1 MVQGIDDTL
10 LYWTSLGAL
19 FLALA
24 ISFVVVTRFSERST
38 LIAPV
43 RERLVLGIPWGTT
56 IVVVLVYVF
65 YHLVQGGGEP
75 GGPIITGFRSWSIWY
90 PQSMLFSSFAH
101 ASKGHLISNLLG
113 TVAFA
118 PIAEYAWS
126 HYPTDRGTQSFSSW
140 RTNPFVRITLFVVA
154 VFLLGLLGSLLVPG
168 AVIGFSGVVFAFAG
182 FAIVTRPLASVLA
195 ILAIRVVSLVRR
207 AFLDPFS
214 VAVAEPRFISPSWAN
229 TALQGHVFGLF
240 VGVLLAA
247 VLVHMRDESPNLR
260 YVWFAALVFALS
272 RSMHAIYWYL
282 TADSFVFFR
291 GIGTAAVLLLASIVT
306 LTVLKPDQPLVDRI
320 DLSVR
325 TTALMLLLAVVC
337 ALALVGIPYNLVSVT
352 PGEEAENGIE
362 INDYTVTYAQGVNDR
377 YVAALQAPVVRESLS
392 VNVSG
397 VIVVSDQR
405 NAWEVST
412 TKERLAFQGRSVI
425 ALGDATW
432 RELVVV
438 NRTEW
443 LLAGENGTYKVF
455 GRHVGEDRKLLFA
468 SEGAQASP
476 TINGSRI
483 GIRPSEDF
491 YEIVVERDNA
501 TVGVER
507 VPAHNE
513 SVEIGDITFERD
525 ERKLF
530 AVHER
535 TRIQIAE
542 YLPHGRKERHRR

>member
-1 MVQGIDDTL
+1 MVQGIDDSL
-10 LYWTSLGAL
+10 LHWASLGAL
-19 FLALA
+19 IFALLVSV
-24 ISFVVVTRFSERST
+24 IVVTRFSERSD
-38 LIAPV
+38 LIAPL
-43 RERLVLGIPWGTT
+43 RKRFVLGVPWGTA
-56 IVVVLVYVF
+56 IVVVAVYAF

-75 GGPIITGFRSWSIWY
+75 GGPIITGFRSWSLWY
-90 PQSMLFSSFAH
+90 PQSMVFSSFAH

-118 PIAEYAWS
+118 PIAEYAFS
-126 HYPTDRGTQSFSSW
+126 HYPTERGTQTFTSW
-140 RTNPFVRITLFVVA
+140 RTNPFARIVFFVVT
-154 VFLLGLLGSLLVPG
+154 VVLVGLLGSLLVPG

-195 ILAIRVVSLVRR
+195 ILGIRVVSLVRR

-240 VGVLLAA
+240 VGVMLAGA
-247 VLVHMRDESPNLR
+247 LVHRRTESPNLQ
-260 YVWFAALVFALS
+260 YVWFAALVFAVS

-282 TADSFVFFR
+282 TADRFVFFR
-291 GIGTAAVLLLASIVT
+291 GIGTAAVLLLASIIT
-306 LTVLKPDQPLVDRI
+306 LVVLRPDRPLVPRL

-325 TTALMLLLAVVC
+325 KTAFMLLLAVVC

-352 PGEEAENGIE
+352 PGEEVENGVDV
-362 INDYTVTYAQGVNDR
+362 NDYTVTYAEAIDDR
-377 YVAALQAPVVRESLS
+377 YVAALEIPVVRESLS

-397 VIVVSDQR
+397 VIVASEKR
-405 NAWEVST
+405 NSWEVAT
-412 TKERLAFQGRSVI
+412 TKQRLAFSGRSVI

-443 LLAGENGTYKVF
+443 ILAGENGTYKVF
-455 GRHVGEDRKLLFA
+455 GRQVGEDRKLLFA
-468 SEGAQASP
+468 ADPAQASP

-483 GIRPSEDF
+483 SIAPAEDF
-491 YEIVVERDNA
+491 YAIVVERDNESI
-501 TVGVER
+501 GVER
-507 VPAHNE
+507 IPAHNE
-513 SVEIGDITFERD
+513 SVEIGSITFVRE
-525 ERKLF
+525 ETKLF

-535 TRIQIAE
+535 TRIQIAQ
-542 YLPHGRKERHRR
+542 YLENGRRERRQ

>member
-1 MVQGIDDTL
+1 MVQGIDDSL
-10 LYWTSLGAL
+10 LHWASLGAL
-19 FLALA
+19 IFALL
-24 ISFVVVTRFSERST
+24 ISVIVVTRFSERSD
-38 LIAPV
+38 LIAPL
-43 RERLVLGIPWGTT
+43 RKRFVLGVPWGTA
-56 IVVVLVYVF
+56 IVVVAVYAF

-75 GGPIITGFRSWSIWY
+75 GGPIITGFRSWSLWY
-90 PQSMLFSSFAH
+90 PQSMVFSSFAH

-118 PIAEYAWS
+118 PIAEYAFS
-126 HYPTDRGTQSFSSW
+126 HYPTERGTQTFTSW
-140 RTNPFVRITLFVVA
+140 RTNPFARIVFFVVT
-154 VFLLGLLGSLLVPG
+154 VVLVGLLGSLLVPG

-195 ILAIRVVSLVRR
+195 ILGIRVVSLVRR

-240 VGVLLAA
+240 VGVMLAGA
-247 VLVHMRDESPNLR
+247 LVHRRTESPNLQ
-260 YVWFAALVFALS
+260 YVWFAALVFAVS

-282 TADSFVFFR
+282 TADRFVFFR
-291 GIGTAAVLLLASIVT
+291 GIGTAAVLLLASIIT
-306 LTVLKPDQPLVDRI
+306 LVVLRPDRPLVPRL

-325 TTALMLLLAVVC
+325 KTAFMLLLAVVC

-352 PGEEAENGIE
+352 PGEEVENGVDV
-362 INDYTVTYAQGVNDR
+362 NDYTVTYAEAIDDR
-377 YVAALQAPVVRESLS
+377 YVAALEIPVVRESLS

-397 VIVVSDQR
+397 VIVASEKR
-405 NAWEVST
+405 NSWEVAT
-412 TKERLAFQGRSVI
+412 TKQRLAFSGRSVI

-443 LLAGENGTYKVF
+443 ILAGENGTYKVF
-455 GRHVGEDRKLLFA
+455 GRQVGEDRKLLFA
-468 SEGAQASP
+468 ADPAQASP

-483 GIRPSEDF
+483 SIAPAEDF
-491 YEIVVERDNA
+491 YAIVVERDNESI
-501 TVGVER
+501 GVER
-507 VPAHNE
+507 IPAHNE
-513 SVEIGDITFERD
+513 SVEIGSITFVRE
-525 ERKLF
+525 ETKLF

-535 TRIQIAE
+535 TRIQIAQ
-542 YLPHGRKERHRR
+542 YLENGRRERRQ